1 MQSTSVGPDATF
13 RYFAGMLDHI
23 SSAPSTRKTHV
34 LCKYMD
40 QWRQTGTPTLP
51 FLRYLPLL
59 LTNRLLLPSADRL
72 RSVYALKEILIAKIY
87 VSLLELN
94 VKTSPDAA
102 RLISW
107 QKPAYNARIG
117 VKASSDFASVLEEM
131 LVGRACAGGSGI
143 TIAEL
148 NERLDEVRICE

>member
-1 MQSTSVGPDATF
+1 MCISILT
-13 RYFAGMLDHI
+13 YFN
-23 SSAPSTRKTHV
+23 PSYFKQI
-34 LCKYMD
+34 LI
-40 QWRQTGTPTLP
+40 
-51 FLRYLPLL
+51 FS
-59 LTNRLLLPSADRL
+59 LLLPNADRL
-72 RSVYALKEILIAKIY
+72 RQIYALKEILIAKIY

-131 LVGRACAGGSGI
+131 LVGRGSAGGSGI

-148 NERLDEVRICE
+148 NEKLDEVCLVS